1 MTTGTDAA
9 VTDDVRR
16 SAREAAERHLR
27 ALVGRDDAS
36 LREDQWAAIEALAV
50 DRRRALVVQRTGWGK
65 SAVYFVATK
74 LLREHG
80 AGPTVIVS
88 PLLALMRNQIAAA
101 ERAGIRAVTIN
112 STNIDQWQ
120 PIHDQIHAGEV
131 DVLLVSPERLNNPGF
146 RDEVLPRLAAT
157 CGLLVVDEAHCISDW
172 GHDFRPDYRR
182 LRTLLAELPSGIP
195 VLATTATA
203 NQRVTDDVAEQLG
216 VHADAAAL
224 EAGSARTSSGD
235 EPVLVQRGSLDRES
249 LRLGVVRLR
258 TPEMRLAWLAD
269 HLAEQPGS
277 GIVYCLTVAATQ
289 EVAGYLR
296 ERGLEV
302 AAYSGQ
308 TDPDERH
315 ALEQA
320 LVEGRV
326 KALIATSA
334 LGMGFDATLG
344 FVINLGAPSS
354 PVAYYQQVGRAGR
367 GTDDATVV
375 LLPQTEDRDIW
386 AYFASLGFP
395 REEQVRETLAALADS
410 ERPMSTAML
419 ETRVELGRNRLE
431 SMLKVLDVDGAVQRV
446 QGGWVATGRPWAY
459 DAERYAR
466 VAEARER
473 EQQAMLGYLDT
484 DQCRMRYLREQL
496 DDAEAGEC
504 GRCDNCGGLSLST
517 AVSEASVAEAGERLS
532 RPGVVLEPRK
542 MWPTALANLGVD
554 LKGKIA
560 DAAEPGRVVARLTD
574 LGHGQALRALFREDT
589 PDGPVPPALAP
600 AVMEVMKD
608 WSSQWSGRP
617 SAIVVVESATRPTL
631 TRDLAES
638 LSRVMQVPLV
648 GTWAI
653 RDDSVPPRAGQSN
666 SAQRVAAVRRRSGL
680 DADVPPGATVLL
692 VDDLVVSGWTLT
704 VAAAAIRGAGA
715 SAVLPLALASQ
726 G

>member
-1 MTTGTDAA
+1 MTSAA

-16 SAREAAERHLR
+16 SARAAAERHLR
-27 ALVGRDDAS
+27 ALVGRDDAV
-36 LREDQWAAIEALAV
+36 LREDQWDAIEALAV
-50 DRRRALVVQRTGWGK
+50 DARRALVVQRTGWGK

-74 LLREHG
+74 LLREAG

-120 PIHDQIHAGEV
+120 PIHEQIQAGEV

-203 NQRVTDDVAEQLG
+203 NARVTADVAEQLG
-216 VHADAAAL
+216 VH
-224 EAGSARTSSGD
+224 GSAETPPVEEGAQRPSRD
-235 EPVLVQRGSLDRES
+235 QEVLVQRGTLDRES
-249 LRLGVVRLR
+249 LRLGVVRLK
-258 TPEMRLAWLAD
+258 TPQQRLAWLAD

-296 ERGLEV
+296 DRGLEV

-334 LGMGFDATLG
+334 LGMGFDASLG
-344 FVINLGAPSS
+344 FVINLGAPQS

-375 LLPQTEDRDIW
+375 LLPQVEDRDIW

-395 REEQVRETLAALADS
+395 REEQVRETLAALAESD
-410 ERPMSTAML
+410 RPMSTATL

-446 QGGWVATGRPWAY
+446 QGGWVATGRTWDY

-466 VAEARER
+466 VSEARER
-473 EQQAMLGYLDT
+473 EQQAMLDYLAT
-484 DQCRMRYLREQL
+484 DQCRMRFLREQL
-496 DDAEAGEC
+496 DDPEAVDC
-504 GRCDNCGGLSLST
+504 GRCDNCGGLTLST
-517 AVSEASVAEAGERLS
+517 EVSEASVAEAGERLA
-532 RPGVVLEPRK
+532 RPGVAVEPRK
-542 MWPTALANLGVD
+542 MWPTALANLGLD

-560 DAAEPGRVVARLTD
+560 EGAETGRAVARLTD
-574 LGHGQALRALFREDT
+574 LGHGQSLRALFREDT
-589 PDGPVPPALAP
+589 PDGPVPPPLAQ

-608 WSSQWSGRP
+608 WAPEWESRP
-617 SAIVVVESATRPTL
+617 DAIVVVESATRPTL
-631 TRDLAES
+631 SRDLADG
-638 LSRVMQVPLV
+638 LSRVMQVPVV

-653 RDDSVPPRAGQSN
+653 RDHAVPPRAGQTN
-666 SAQRVAAVRRRSGL
+666 SAQRVAAVRRRGGL

-692 VDDLVVSGWTLT
+692 VDDQVTTGWTLT
-704 VAAAAIRGAGA
+704 VAATAIREAGA
-715 SAVLPLALASQ
+715 SAVLPLALAIQ

>member
-1 MTTGTDAA
+1 MTTAPA
-9 VTDDVRR
+9 VTDDVRL

-27 ALVGRDDAS
+27 ALVGPRDGQGDAV

-74 LLREHG
+74 LLREGG

-216 VHADAAAL
+216 VHADPSLVEEGAQRPSRDQ
-224 EAGSARTSSGD
+224 E
-235 EPVLVQRGSLDRES
+235 VLVQRGTLDRES
-249 LRLGVVRLR
+249 LRLGVVQLK
-258 TPEMRLAWLAD
+258 TPEQRLAWLAD

-296 ERGLEV
+296 DRGLEV

-308 TDPDERH
+308 TEPDERH

-320 LVEGRV
+320 LVDGRV
-326 KALIATSA
+326 KA
-334 LGMGFDATLG
+334 
-344 FVINLGAPSS
+344 VINLGAPQS

-375 LLPQTEDRDIW
+375 LLPQVEDRDIW

-395 REEQVRETLAALADS
+395 REEQVRETLAALAASD
-410 ERPMSTAML
+410 RPMSTATL

-446 QGGWVATGRPWAY
+446 QGGWVATGRPWTY

-473 EQQAMLGYLDT
+473 EQQAMLGYLRT
-484 DQCRMRYLREQL
+484 TECRMRYLREQL
-496 DDAEAGEC
+496 DDPEATDC
-504 GRCDNCGGLSLST
+504 GRCDNCGGVTLSSS
-517 AVSEASVAEAGERLS
+517 VSEAAVAEAGERLS
-532 RPGVVLEPRK
+532 RPGVVLEPRR
-542 MWPTALANLGVD
+542 MWPTALANLGLD

-560 DAAEPGRVVARLTD
+560 TGAEPGRTVARLTD

-589 PDGPVPPALAP
+589 PDGPVPPGLAQ
-600 AVMEVMKD
+600 AVMDVMKD
-608 WSSQWSGRP
+608 WSSEWTARP
-617 SAIVVVESATRPTL
+617 DAIVVVESATRPTL
-631 TRDLAES
+631 VRDLAEG
-638 LSRVMQVPLV
+638 LSRVMQVPVV

-653 RDDSVPPRAGQSN
+653 HDPSVPPRAGASN
-666 SAQRVAAVRRRSGL
+666 SAQRVAAVRRRGGL
-680 DADVPPGATVLL
+680 DAQVPSGATVLL
-692 VDDLVVSGWTLT
+692 VDDQVATGWTLT
-704 VAAAAIRGAGA
+704 VAATAIRAAGA
-715 SAVLPLALASQ
+715 DAVLPLALAAQ